1 VPTTDRSTQEMP
13 MRTHASTTATGTTGL
28 GPSSSSWRCEADDGG
43 VTALSAAGPGAHV
56 AVHEDDARV
65 RLEFWMSEG
74 VPRQVRAELAR
85 RVFAHPALR
94 ARRSVVAALPQ
105 GQSEV
110 LQELRT
116 RVADARTHVAGAT
129 CLLEGH
135 VR

>member
-1 VPTTDRSTQEMP
+1 MP
-13 MRTHASTTATGTTGL
+13 MSTPARTAVTTTTEE
-28 GPSSSSWRCEADDGG
+28 GPSCSAWRCEEDDGG

-56 AVHEDDARV
+56 AVHDDDARV
-65 RLEFWMSEG
+65 RLEFWVSDR
-74 VPRQVRAELAR
+74 VPRRVRGELTR
-85 RVFAHPALR
+85 RVFEHPALR

-110 LQELRT
+110 LQELRS